1 MTDSMETFPEILRRL
16 MEARGLSQYAL
27 AKAVGVSQ
35 SYVAQ
40 MARGAGPFAEG
51 RIEAWADALGVTG
64 AERARFRL
72 LALLT
77 RCPEEVR
84 AHVARLEGRRPPTT
98 P

>member
-1 MTDSMETFPEILRRL
+1 MDSFADMLRRL
-16 MEARGLSQYAL
+16 MEARGLSQHAM

-40 MARGAGPFAEG
+40 MVRGAGPFAEG
-51 RIEAWADALGVTG
+51 RIEAWADALDLRGR
-64 AERARFRL
+64 ERERFRL

-84 AHVARLEGRRPPTT
+84 AHVARLEGRQPKAIP
-98 P
+98 